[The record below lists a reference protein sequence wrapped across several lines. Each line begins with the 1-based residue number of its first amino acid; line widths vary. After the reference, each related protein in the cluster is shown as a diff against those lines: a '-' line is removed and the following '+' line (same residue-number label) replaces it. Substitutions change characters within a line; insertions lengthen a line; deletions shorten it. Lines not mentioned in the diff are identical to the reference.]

1 MKKGPLNW
9 MLAVGA
15 IGIIITA
22 VAAYAG
28 TPFNSVTGFGV
39 ICPPAPAPAE
49 RIQAVSGMSGYN
61 SVRCSVARSPVGVY
75 IGDSN
80 VIPNAMFGYELCETG
95 DCSDTAITLDAKMVG
110 YCISSDP
117 ATPGFLN
124 CIAGK

>member
-1 MKKGPLNW
+1 

-39 ICPPAPAPAE
+39 VCPPAPAPAA
-49 RIQAVSGMSGYN
+49 RIEAVSGMSGYN
-61 SVRCSVARSPVGVY
+61 SVRCSQARSPVGVY
-75 IGDSN
+75 IGDAN
-80 VIPNAMFGYELCETG
+80 VMPNAMFGYELCETG